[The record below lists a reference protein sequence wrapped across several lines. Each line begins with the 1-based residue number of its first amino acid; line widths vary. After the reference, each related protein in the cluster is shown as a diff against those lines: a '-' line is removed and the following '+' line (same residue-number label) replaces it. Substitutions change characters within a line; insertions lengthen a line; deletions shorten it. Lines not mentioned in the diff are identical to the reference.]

1 MGCILRR
8 GGGKRLSL
16 IQMILL
22 THLKVKF
29 KKKKLC
35 LTGTS
40 KWRCPVRCCTQPAG
54 GCGRSSG
61 DIILLLQIK
70 SGLSVVRIITL
81 SVIIMLAGCVSN
93 KSVQTVQIG
102 DEDKSCD
109 QLKAELVQLGVTFDE
124 VKDDSGLTGKN
135 VGLAIVF
142 WPGIIVNEVRS
153 NNNEDSIS
161 DRISHLTT
169 IYNGKCLG
177 DADEKDDSL
186 LKDKLLELKDLLEQG
201 LITQDEYDVARAKV
215 MAEIVAPQEEEQE
228 EKPDAE

>member
-1 MGCILRR
+1 
-8 GGGKRLSL
+8 
-16 IQMILL
+16 
-22 THLKVKF
+22 
-29 KKKKLC
+29 
-35 LTGTS
+35 
-40 KWRCPVRCCTQPAG
+40 
-54 GCGRSSG
+54 
-61 DIILLLQIK
+61 
-70 SGLSVVRIITL
+70 
-81 SVIIMLAGCVSN
+81 MLAGCVSN

-109 QLKAELVQLGVTFDE
+109 QLKAELVQLGVTFDD
-124 VKDDSGLTGKN
+124 VKDDSGVTGKN

-169 IYNGKCLG
+169 IYNEKCLG
-177 DADEKDDSL
+177 DTDEKDNSL
-186 LKDKLLELKDLLEQG
+186 LKDKLLELTDLLEQG
-201 LITQDEYDVARAKV
+201 SITQDEYDVARTKV

>member
-1 MGCILRR
+1 M
-8 GGGKRLSL
+8 
-16 IQMILL
+16 
-22 THLKVKF
+22 
-29 KKKKLC
+29 
-35 LTGTS
+35 
-40 KWRCPVRCCTQPAG
+40 
-54 GCGRSSG
+54 
-61 DIILLLQIK
+61 
-70 SGLSVVRIITL
+70 RIITL
-81 SVIIMLAGCVSN
+81 SVIILLAGCVSN

-109 QLKAELVQLGVTFDE
+109 QLKAELMQLGVTFDE

-161 DRISHLTT
+161 DRITHLTT

-177 DADEKDDSL
+177 DTDEKDDSL
-186 LKDKLLELKDLLEQG
+186 LKDKLKELTDLLEQG

-215 MAEIVAPQEEEQE
+215 LAEVVAPQEEQE
-228 EKPDAE
+228 ENPDVEKDSEV

>member
-1 MGCILRR
+1 M
-8 GGGKRLSL
+8 
-16 IQMILL
+16 
-22 THLKVKF
+22 
-29 KKKKLC
+29 
-35 LTGTS
+35 
-40 KWRCPVRCCTQPAG
+40 
-54 GCGRSSG
+54 
-61 DIILLLQIK
+61 
-70 SGLSVVRIITL
+70 RIITL
-81 SVIIMLAGCVSN
+81 SLIIMLAGCVAN

-124 VKDDSGLTGKN
+124 VKDDSGVTGKN

-153 NNNEDSIS
+153 NNNEDSLS
-161 DRISHLTT
+161 DRISHITT

-177 DADEKDDSL
+177 ETDEKDDSL
-186 LKDKLLELKDLLEQG
+186 LKDKLLELTDLLEQG

-228 EKPDAE
+228 EKPDAKEEEEQEEEGQEEKSDVEEEEEQEEKSDA